1 MATQAETVI
10 SKSSNVLALERT
22 DYASSRTRL
31 AAERTMMAV
40 LRTALS
46 FISFGFTI
54 FKFLQYIRDEDA
66 ATLPLRVHAP
76 RNMGLA
82 LIGIGLF
89 VLAIG
94 SWQHWAFLKQL
105 QSESDQRFPWS
116 VSLTGALLLATL
128 GVGAFLTLLIRMG
141 PLAN

>member
-1 MATQAETVI
+1 MDTP
-10 SKSSNVLALERT
+10 KSSNVLALERT
-22 DYASSRTRL
+22 DFASSRTRL

-54 FKFLQYIRDEDA
+54 FKFLQYVRESGGEGSPIRA
-66 ATLPLRVHAP
+66 HGP

-89 VLAIG
+89 VLVVG
-94 SWQHWAFLKQL
+94 SWQHWAFLKRL
-105 QSESDQRFPWS
+105 QSESEHKFPWS
-116 VSLTGALLLATL
+116 VSLTGSLILGTL
-128 GVGAFLTLLIRMG
+128 GVVAVLTLLVRIG
-141 PLAN
+141 PFSN